1 MMRHLVVLVFAGFV
15 LGFPPASAF
24 TRIDPAEM
32 QKTPYKVVQVC
43 ALVPLQE
50 VKKIAPWPA
59 HIDPYAKAEEEAIGP
74 QGSSCNYPTAH
85 VQVMAFNQRM
95 LDAARKARTLEPVSG
110 VGDEA
115 WVSNNRNMFAEIYAR
130 VGPHLL
136 TVQTDIGTGKTFE
149 SEKPTLIALAR
160 AFVAKLR

>member
-1 MMRHLVVLVFAGFV
+1 MRHLLRWVLFAIV
-15 LGFPPASAF
+15 LGTQSTGILA
-24 TRIDPAEM
+24 RIDLPDA
-32 QKTPYKVVQVC
+32 QGAAYKVVQVC
-43 ALVPLQE
+43 ALVPLQD

-95 LDAARKARTLEPVSG
+95 LDAVRKARALEPVSG

-149 SEKPTLIALAR
+149 SEKPTLIALAK